1 MPQVAPS
8 RPPKLNAVSETQVT
22 TGWCYLCNTAVE
34 ADVQAHFN
42 LNHQT
47 PATKARTPIRS
58 WQHRLDQVLVDLG
71 EVKAEEDRGR
81 QIDLIDEVLQELY
94 LVRARLAQ
102 EKGTPVMRVKEG

>member
-1 MPQVAPS
+1 
-8 RPPKLNAVSETQVT
+8 VSETQVT

-71 EVKAEEDRGR
+71 EVKAGR
-81 QIDLIDEVLQELY
+81 STSLTRCSRSYTSCEQDWPKK
-94 LVRARLAQ
+94 RAH
-102 EKGTPVMRVKEG
+102 P